1 MHRLALIITALVA
14 SVAFGQTYVRPSKG
28 TPLNP
33 FTATSWSGA
42 PAITNPPP
50 ANVQAYSPPYD
61 WSAFEA
67 VRVRVYGTG
76 GSSWLGETCSNLTK
90 QYTVSDIG
98 SIMRVWLRIEGYS
111 VRLTVQDAPAP
122 TGPFLSM
129 QAPNATITLTEFIG
143 CNMNVQ
149 LTPLPFAQGIVY
161 PPSTD
166 GGYSTS
172 VTISG
177 TVPVTFSANTDAG
190 VGVAVPYCTTT
201 ASKNTTVNLVSTAV
215 PASPL
220 AGRWFIRV
228 CNSARN
234 SGTPIITCTSDG
246 TTPTTAATS
255 AGEALEVGDCAAY
268 TTGGAVTCISDTA
281 ATAVSTW
288 ECR

>member
-1 MHRLALIITALVA
+1 MTRLILLLTLVA
-14 SVAFGQTYVRPSKG
+14 SASFGQTYIRPSKG

-33 FTATSWSGA
+33 FTATSWTGA

-76 GSSWLGETCSNLTK
+76 TFSWVGEPCGNLTK
-90 QYTVSDIG
+90 QYTVADIG
-98 SIMRVWLRIEGYS
+98 SIMRLWLRIEGFS
-111 VRLTVQDAPAP
+111 VRLTVQDAPTP

-129 QAPNATITLTEFIG
+129 QAPNATVTLTEFIG
-143 CNMNVQ
+143 CNLNVQ

-161 PPSTD
+161 PPSAD

-172 VTISG
+172 VNIVG

-190 VGVAVPYCTTT
+190 VGVAVPYCSVT
-201 ASKNTTVNLVSTAV
+201 ASKNTTVGTSSTAV
-215 PASPL
+215 PSSPL
-220 AGRWFIRV
+220 AGRWFIRI

-234 SGTPIITCTSDG
+234 SGVPIVTCTSDG
-246 TTPTTAATS
+246 TTPTTALTS
-255 AGEALEVGDCAAY
+255 AGESLEVGDCANY
-268 TTGGAVTCISDTA
+268 TSGGVVNCISDTA
-281 ATAVSTW
+281 STAVTSE